1 MTKEGSGAGQGW
13 SPAVR
18 RKLQELAEL
27 IAEERFGEEGIP
39 KEITFSEIEEIG
51 HQVGQLAAGT
61 VDQTL
66 QQQHAE
72 QLAEVAPCPE
82 CGLDCVIER
91 PRRRSLQTRD
101 GTVELDEPVCHCH
114 ACERDF
120 FPSASLA
127 ETRRA
132 RV

>member
-1 MTKEGSGAGQGW
+1 MTKEGRGMNQGW

-72 QLAEVAPCPE
+72 HLVDAAPCPE
-82 CGLDCVIER
+82 CGYDCEIDRRER
-91 PRRRSLQTRD
+91 PLQTRD
-101 GTVELDEPVCHCH
+101 GRVAFDEPVCHCSR
-114 ACERDF
+114 CERDF
-120 FPSASLA
+120 FPSASPA

>member
-1 MTKEGSGAGQGW
+1 MIKEGSRADQGW
-13 SPAVR
+13 SLAVR

-27 IAEERFGEEGIP
+27 IADERFGEAGVP

-66 QQQHAE
+66 QVRHAE
-72 QLAEVAPCPE
+72 QLAEVESCPG

-91 PRRRSLQTRD
+91 RRRSLQTRD
-101 GTVELDEPVCHCH
+101 GTIELDEPVCYCR

-120 FPSASLA
+120 FPSASAA

>member
-27 IAEERFGEEGIP
+27 IAEERFGEAGVP

-66 QQQHAE
+66 QVRHAGH
-72 QLAEVAPCPE
+72 LAEVEPCPE
-82 CGLDCVIER
+82 CGLDCEIER
-91 PRRRSLQTRD
+91 RERPLQTRD
-101 GTVELDEPVCHCH
+101 GTIELDEPICHCH

-120 FPSASLA
+120 FPSASVA